1 MELRSYN
8 VEKVWRDVVIVRFG
22 NELGVNKDALS
33 AYEDDIRDM
42 VCQLDRKEG
51 KAREFFIRS
60 DGESWTPY
68 MQIIEMLLL
77 LGAKLGCIE
86 IEGKL
91 TPTTNIKI
99 LI

>member
-1 MELRSYN
+1 MELRSFN
-8 VEKVWRDVVIVRFG
+8 VEKVWRDVVKVRFG
-22 NELGVNKDALS
+22 NNIGVDKDALS

-42 VCQLDRKEG
+42 VHQLDRKEG

-77 LGAKLGCIE
+77 LGAKLGYVE
-86 IEGKL
+86 IEGEL
-91 TPTTNIKI
+91 NSTTNIKI